1 MIKILTGVLS
11 PLSGIVH
18 RNAKL
23 RIAVFSQHHIDQL
36 DLRSNSVQFLARMF
50 PGMPDEEY
58 RRQLGAFG
66 ITGTTSLQKIATLS
80 GGQRSRVAFAM
91 MSLMRPHFLIFDEP
105 TVSFLPFSLSRVQ
118 IQIRKRERERAKLTT
133 PQIR

>member
-1 MIKILTGVLS
+1 MIKLLTGTLN
-11 PLSGIVH
+11 PLGGIIH

-36 DLRSNSVQFLARMF
+36 DLRSNSVQFLAKMF

-91 MSLMRPHFLIFDEP
+91 MSLMRPHVLIFDEP
-105 TVSFLPFSLSRVQ
+105 TVSLFFSHS
-118 IQIRKRERERAKLTT
+118 IER
-133 PQIR
+133 